1 MERQEHHNST
11 LLDKAAVTAAT
22 ATATAT
28 VDTPEDTTD
37 DDTLNP
43 RLQALSLN
51 PPTADGATNEKQH
64 ISTIDPKLLPPN
76 WPKDVKYL
84 VDYEYHPS
92 ISTSL
97 LDLVQGRRRKKEE
110 LQEKIYGSEGDP
122 LQARRKDKVTID
134 EEEEE
139 KESRSETETK
149 YDDIPIGHAIPG
161 LLPQSSTMDST
172 TVPAVTSLEDPS
184 PAPTP
189 TSPPYEIR
197 LITSPSTH
205 PVLGSYGLFATRT
218 LRPGLHLLDY
228 ISLIVPDES
237 ANPESDHT
245 LYLCHD
251 LNLDASTHGNHGRF
265 VNDFRGIRPYEQ
277 GPNVGWDLY
286 RDQTT
291 GQVRMGCKVL
301 KRIRKDEEILCTYGK
316 AYWKSRGIKVTGN
329 DWEDAW
335 DTDME
340 DWSEDDSDTN
350 RTRN

>member
-1 MERQEHHNST
+1 MERQEHPNT
-11 LLDKAAVTAAT
+11 VLDKAATTTAM

-28 VDTPEDTTD
+28 VDTPEDATD

-43 RLQALSLN
+43 GLQALSLN
-51 PPTADGATNEKQH
+51 LPTADVATKEKQH

-92 ISTSL
+92 VSTSL
-97 LDLVQGRRRKKEE
+97 LDLVQGKRRKKEE
-110 LQEKIYGSEGDP
+110 LQEKIDRSEGDP
-122 LQARRKDKVTID
+122 LQDKRKDKVTIEG
-134 EEEEE
+134 EEEDK
-139 KESRSETETK
+139 KELRSELETE

-161 LLPQSSTMDST
+161 LLPRSSTMDST
-172 TVPAVTSLEDPS
+172 NGPAITFLEDPTLAL
-184 PAPTP
+184 AP
-189 TSPPYEIR
+189 PPYEIR

-218 LRPGLHLLDY
+218 LRPGIHLLDY

-286 RDQTT
+286 RDQAT

-329 DWEDAW
+329 DWEDSW

-340 DWSEDDSDTN
+340 DWSEDDSDNN

>member
-1 MERQEHHNST
+1 MERQEHPNSAV
-11 LLDKAAVTAAT
+11 LDKAAATT

-28 VDTPEDTTD
+28 VDTSEDATD

-43 RLQALSLN
+43 GLQALSLN
-51 PPTADGATNEKQH
+51 PPTTDAATKEKQH

-84 VDYEYHPS
+84 IDYEYHPS

-97 LDLVQGRRRKKEE
+97 LDLVQGRRRKKE
-110 LQEKIYGSEGDP
+110 LQEKIDRSEGDP
-122 LQARRKDKVTID
+122 LQDKRK
-134 EEEEE
+134 EEE
-139 KESRSETETK
+139 ESRSETETE

-161 LLPQSSTMDST
+161 LLPRSSTMDST
-172 TVPAVTSLEDPS
+172 TAPAITSLEDSSPE
-184 PAPTP
+184 PAP
-189 TSPPYEIR
+189 PPYEIR

-316 AYWKSRGIKVTGN
+316 AYWKSRGIKVAGK
-329 DWEDAW
+329 DWEDSW
-335 DTDME
+335 DTDLE

-350 RTRN
+350 RTGN